1 MQTSPENRFFV
12 DMKKLVAV
20 ILLLLIALAAAGGVK
35 TLDYTATIPDGYKLE
50 NMAVVAYVLRNFNDR
65 PVFQSGSYGDW
76 YVDNSRCA
84 ALGVTVLPE
93 G

>member
-1 MQTSPENRFFV
+1 
-12 DMKKLVAV
+12 
-20 ILLLLIALAAAGGVK
+20 
-35 TLDYTATIPDGYKLE
+35 
-50 NMAVVAYVLRNFNDR
+50 MAVVAYVLRNFNDR

-93 G
+93 D